1 MKELVF
7 IENGRTLT
15 DSLTIA
21 EMFSKSHKN
30 VLAHIKNQLTK
41 LLEAGESEFSQL
53 NFQPSSYL
61 NRGKRYDKILLTK
74 EAFSLVTMAYVTI
87 EAMKYK
93 VKFIS
98 KFNEMERKLLEPRVL
113 SDKEQLIASMQLTL
127 ETSKE
132 VTAVRKDVDEL
143 KLVVNKKM
151 TLDYGQQQVLLRMKN
166 TRVEKFW
173 KLNPHLQPTLTK
185 KMLHAN
191 AWKDLK
197 EAFHVASY
205 RDIRQSDLQKAI
217 NYLNDWQPRNKW
229 LEMKAKKRC
238 ENND

>member
-7 IENGRTLT
+7 IENGKTLT

-21 EMFSKSHKN
+21 EMFKKSHKN
-30 VLAHIKNQLTK
+30 VLADIKNQLSK
-41 LLEAGESEFSQL
+41 LLEAGESEFSRL
-53 NFQPSSYL
+53 NFQPSNYV
-61 NRGKRYDKILLTK
+61 NRGKEYEKILLTK
-74 EAFSLVTMAYVTI
+74 EAFSLVTMAYVTV

-98 KFNEMERKLLEPRVL
+98 KFNEMERKLSAPRVL

-132 VTAVRKDVDEL
+132 ITAVRKDVDEL
-143 KLVVNKKM
+143 KVVVNKKM
-151 TLDYGQQQVLLRMKN
+151 TLDYGQQQVLLRTKN

-173 KLNPHLQPTLTK
+173 KLNPQLQLTLTK
-185 KMLHAN
+185 KMIHAN

-197 EAFHVASY
+197 EAFNVASY
-205 RDIRQSDLQKAI
+205 RDIRQSELQEAI
-217 NYLNDWQPRNKW
+217 NYLNGWRPRITW
-229 LEMKAKKRC
+229 LEMKL
-238 ENND
+238 